1 MSQSQW
7 LRPPPQTRFLPAPA
21 CPQAPPSLIP
31 PASSRSPFLEQLCI
45 IRSPPPLRS
54 PNTPTC
60 PFWFS
65 ASSWSVS
72 RAKSNRCVWDWPAR
86 GSGLPVQP
94 PPRLGLSL
102 SWAESGCPLSR
113 TPHLHPSR
121 AWVKKCSDAF
131 AFWPFLCLFSCNPLF
146 LSLTATFLPLLYCLS
161 FVLFFILKNS
171 ASLIKLVRL
180 LRIMLK
186 KKKRRQPHLL
196 LKLVLKFKFS
206 KIHKRHHNRP
216 ETNQKKNNRWSFFTA
231 ACPSPGSSRCH
242 FLPSFLSQWHA
253 KFMVILRSRYPFK
266 QTSLIFLYNWLILLT
281 PTYLSAWGWVEK
293 SSN

>member
-1 MSQSQW
+1 MTNSSAHHHSCG
-7 LRPPPQTRFLPAPA
+7 LPAPA

-31 PASSRSPFLEQLCI
+31 PASSHSPFLEQRCI
-45 IRSPPPLRS
+45 IRSPPPLCS

-94 PPRLGLSL
+94 PPWSGLSL

-146 LSLTATFLPLLYCLS
+146 FFSYSNIPSPSLLLVFCSIFYFKKFCLINQTRETS
-161 FVLFFILKNS
+161 KDYVK
-171 ASLIKLVRL
+171 
-180 LRIMLK
+180 K

-231 ACPSPGSSRCH
+231 ARPSPGSSRCH

-253 KFMVILRSRYPFK
+253 KFMVILRSRYPCK